1 MAYLCITT
9 NICLWIII
17 DCSMY
22 VLLHHLKAIVL
33 MKPVFLLTYKVNK
46 TSVLSL
52 QFTSGASSISQKAA
66 VAALGLGYAGGE
78 AVSTMVKA
86 FRERRDFLVK
96 SFGEM
101 GGVKI
106 SEPQVTM

>member
-1 MAYLCITT
+1 MPQT
-9 NICLWIII
+9 
-17 DCSMY
+17 
-22 VLLHHLKAIVL
+22 
-33 MKPVFLLTYKVNK
+33 
-46 TSVLSL
+46 
-52 QFTSGASSISQKAA
+52 TSGASSISQKAA

-96 SFGEM
+96 SFGEL

-106 SEPQVTM
+106 SEPQARILLLTYSINNNLAKHICLEMRQTLLRFW